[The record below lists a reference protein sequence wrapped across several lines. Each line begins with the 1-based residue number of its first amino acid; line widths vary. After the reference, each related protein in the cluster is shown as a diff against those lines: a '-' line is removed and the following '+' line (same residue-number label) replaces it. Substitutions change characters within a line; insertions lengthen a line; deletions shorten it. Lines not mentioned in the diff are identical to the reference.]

1 MLFELIFQQIPFAHM
16 EDDTAFGYQ
25 MFSKFLMQS
34 IPSIILGVD
43 SQLLSLDASI
53 APLTLIQLMSSCW
66 NENPLLRLA
75 FSQIFR
81 DLNAL
86 TRNGIPSTI
95 SKMGRVTAAISPT
108 NVVESPIAIL
118 PEPGPDPSPRTPIYV
133 KVSPFSFKPPAA
145 VAPVI

>member
-34 IPSIILGVD
+34 IPSIIQGVD
-43 SQLLSLDASI
+43 SQLLSADASV
-53 APLTLIQLMSSCW
+53 APLIQLMSSCW
-66 NENPLLRLA
+66 NENPLSRPT

-95 SKMGRVTAAISPT
+95 SKMGRVTAVISPT